1 MKNKSVLFFSI
12 FHTRKKLLDLCSITV
27 IMKEGTPSFHG
38 MENLVPYIEIMAGL
52 GSKEGISIKDTDL
65 NVNGK
70 AREGRFQ
77 A

>member
-1 MKNKSVLFFSI
+1 
-12 FHTRKKLLDLCSITV
+12 
-27 IMKEGTPSFHG
+27 MKEGTPSFHG